1 MAVDLKRDD
10 ASSGSA
16 ETESARKSPS
26 SLLSPRE
33 SLPNV
38 ESSLDAFIAKAN
50 QTPVEV
56 APVAQSP
63 EVALRKQIEELSG
76 RLAEVESLARPR
88 RWPWIVGSFLIGAAS
103 MFAVS
108 FVVPFNERVETVSTA
123 PTPAPAAPQQPIV
136 TPIETAPVPPPPAPP
151 LQEPAAPA
159 VEQPPPPPASTAAA
173 KPKSKPRPKPTPE
186 PDRSTQAKPA
196 DKPAN
201 EPKPDESGSGLYN
214 PF

>member
-10 ASSGSA
+10 DSSGSE

-38 ESSLDAFIAKAN
+38 ESSLDAFIARAN

-56 APVAQSP
+56 APVTQSP
-63 EVALRKQIEELSG
+63 ELALRKQIEELSG
-76 RLAEVESLARPR
+76 RLAEVEARKRPP

-123 PTPAPAAPQQPIV
+123 PPPAPQPVVTPIPTPEPAPAPAPAEPPPQQAAAPA
-136 TPIETAPVPPPPAPP
+136 IETPPAPP
-151 LQEPAAPA
+151 PAASA
-159 VEQPPPPPASTAAA
+159 TA
-173 KPKSKPRPKPTPE
+173 KPKPKPRPKPTSE
-186 PDRSTQAKPA
+186 PTTETKPA
-196 DKPAN
+196 EKPAN